1 VRVLDPIYV
10 PGTRVQKHG
19 GDLPWFAIGLGV
31 LAFTGVIGWAA
42 YRKRK
47 RSRA

>member
-10 PGTRVQKHG
+10 PGTRVQKQG